1 MWYQS
6 GTRVGEFL
14 FRHVGAGSGNG
25 NDCRLRDDRTGG
37 HILCRNGDLQYFP
50 GRACTENSGVWKDTG
65 AWRDKEADEKA
76 GVPGRNDTHD
86 FGSTG
91 RTCSRDVDF
100 YRLYELLVQG
110 EPDVWRWS
118 AGQYDFHSDSCTL
131 CGSGSHH
138 CLDCVETSYE
148 SDFQNLPGRGNP
160 FPGKPEKE

>member
-6 GTRVGEFL
+6 GMRVGEFL

-91 RTCSRDVDF
+91 
-100 YRLYELLVQG
+100 
-110 EPDVWRWS
+110 PD
-118 AGQYDFHSDSCTL
+118 L
-131 CGSGSHH
+131 
-138 CLDCVETSYE
+138 
-148 SDFQNLPGRGNP
+148 
-160 FPGKPEKE
+160 